1 MQGLLAGIKGL
12 TDPIKRFAMSNKK
25 TKLSAEAALRM
36 FRQMVRIRTFENN
49 ANQLYLSAKM
59 PGLTHM
65 YSGEEAVA
73 VGICEA
79 LLPTDK
85 ITSTHRGHGHCVAK
99 GAEFKAMFCELLG
112 REEGYCRGKGG
123 SMHIADQSNGNLG
136 ANAIVGGSLGIATG
150 AALTSKLKKTGDVAV
165 CFFGDGATAQG
176 LMYEVMN
183 MAALWNLPVIYACE
197 NNGYS
202 EYTKTEEIAAG
213 SITARA
219 EAFGIESHQVDGQD
233 VIAVNELSQSLVE
246 RARKGEGPF
255 FMELMTY
262 RYHGHHVGDINRE
275 YYRAKKEEEEWKTN
289 RDPIIRMRA
298 WLVDN
303 KYATEEALDEL
314 SKEVADDAESAVA
327 YALEA
332 PYPDVS
338 EVDMHV
344 FTDIE
349 HVLA

>member
-1 MQGLLAGIKGL
+1 MST
-12 TDPIKRFAMSNKK
+12 TDMNNTAQDY
-25 TKLSAEAALRM
+25 LRM
-36 FRQMVRIRTFENN
+36 YRQMVRIRSFEDN

-79 LLPTDK
+79 LTPEDK

-99 GAEFKAMFCELLG
+99 GADFKAMFCELLG
-112 REEGYCRGKGG
+112 KEEGYCRGKGG

-136 ANAIVGGSLGIATG
+136 ANAIVGGSMGIATG
-150 AALTSKLKKTGDVAV
+150 AALSAKMRGTGEVAV

-213 SITARA
+213 SIVARA
-219 EAFGIESHQVDGQD
+219 EAFGIESYQVDGQD
-233 VIAVNELSQSLVE
+233 VLAVNKLAQELVE
-246 RARKGEGPF
+246 RSRKGEGPF
-255 FMELMTY
+255 FLELMTY

-275 YYRAKKEEEEWKTN
+275 YYRAKDEEADWKTN
-289 RDPIIRMRA
+289 RDPIIRFRG
-298 WLVDN
+298 WLLEQGIASD
-303 KYATEEALDEL
+303 EEIDAINAEI
-314 SKEVADDAESAVA
+314 KQDAEDAVA
-327 YALEA
+327 YALAA
-332 PYPDVS
+332 PYPDAS

-344 FTDIE
+344 FTDIK
-349 HVLA
+349 HAVA

>member
-1 MQGLLAGIKGL
+1 MAK
-12 TDPIKRFAMSNKK
+12 AK
-25 TKLSAEAALRM
+25 TNTEEYLRM
-36 FRQMVRIRTFENN
+36 YRQMVRIRTFEDN

-79 LLPTDK
+79 LTDADR

-99 GAEFKAMFCELLG
+99 GAEFREMFCELLG
-112 REEGYCRGKGG
+112 KAEGYCRGKGG
-123 SMHIADQSNGNLG
+123 SMHIADQSHGNLG
-136 ANAIVGGSLGIATG
+136 ANAIVGGSMGIATG
-150 AALTSKLKKTGDVAV
+150 SALRAKLQGSDDVTV

-176 LMYEVMN
+176 LWYEVMN
-183 MAALWNLPVIYACE
+183 MAALWKLPVIYACE

-202 EYTKTEEIAAG
+202 EYTRTEEIAAG
-213 SITARA
+213 SIMARA
-219 EAFGIESHQVDGQD
+219 EAFGIEAHQVDGQD
-233 VIAVNELSQSLVE
+233 VLAVNALTQKLVA

-275 YYRAKKEEEEWKTN
+275 YYRSKEEERDWKEN
-289 RDPIIRMRA
+289 RDPIVRFRGF
-298 WLVDN
+298 LVSEGI
-303 KYATEEALDEL
+303 ATEAEIEAMNAEI
-314 SKEVADDAESAVA
+314 ERDAAAAVA
-327 YALEA
+327 YAEQA
-332 PYPDVS
+332 AYPPAE

-344 FTDIE
+344 YAD
-349 HVLA
+349 

>member
-1 MQGLLAGIKGL
+1 MAK
-12 TDPIKRFAMSNKK
+12 AK
-25 TKLSAEAALRM
+25 TNTEDYLRM
-36 FRQMVRIRTFENN
+36 YRQMVRIRVFEDN

-79 LLPTDK
+79 LTDSDR

-99 GAEFKAMFCELLG
+99 GAEFKEMFCELLG
-112 REEGYCRGKGG
+112 KEEGYCRGKGG
-123 SMHIADQSNGNLG
+123 SMHIADQSHGNLG
-136 ANAIVGGSLGIATG
+136 ANAIVGGSMGIATG
-150 AALTSKLKKTGDVAV
+150 SALRAKLQGSDDVTV

-183 MAALWNLPVIYACE
+183 MAALWKLPVIYACE

-202 EYTKTEEIAAG
+202 EYTRTDEIAAG

-219 EAFGIESHQVDGQD
+219 EAFGIESFTVDGQD
-233 VIAVNELSQSLVE
+233 VLAVNELSQKLVS

-255 FMELMTY
+255 FVELMTY
-262 RYHGHHVGDINRE
+262 RYHGHHVGDINRD
-275 YYRAKKEEEEWKTN
+275 YYRSKEEETIWKEQ
-289 RDPIIRMRA
+289 RDPIVNFGKWLSGEGIASAEELQAIEDEIRA
-298 WLVDN
+298 DAKAAVD
-303 KYATEEALDEL
+303 
-314 SKEVADDAESAVA
+314 
-327 YALEA
+327 YALA
-332 PYPDVS
+332 AKYPDAS

-344 FTDIE
+344 FAPTDPAT
-349 HVLA
+349 LRPGA

>member
-1 MQGLLAGIKGL
+1 MAK
-12 TDPIKRFAMSNKK
+12 AK
-25 TKLSAEAALRM
+25 TNTEDYLRM
-36 FRQMVRIRTFENN
+36 YRQMVRIRTFEDN

-79 LLPTDK
+79 LTDDDR

-99 GAEFKAMFCELLG
+99 GAEFKEMFCELLG
-112 REEGYCRGKGG
+112 KAEGYCRGKGG
-123 SMHIADQSNGNLG
+123 SMHIADQSHGNLG
-136 ANAIVGGSLGIATG
+136 ANAIVGGSMGIATG
-150 AALTSKLKKTGDVAV
+150 SALRAKLQGKDDVTV

-176 LMYEVMN
+176 LWYEVMN

-202 EYTKTEEIAAG
+202 EYTRTDEIAAG

-219 EAFGIESHQVDGQD
+219 EAFGIEAHQVDGQD
-233 VIAVNELSQSLVE
+233 VLAVNELTQKLVQ

-255 FMELMTY
+255 FIELMTY

-275 YYRAKKEEEEWKTN
+275 YYRSKDEEKDWKENK
-289 RDPIIRMRA
+289 DPIIRFRA
-298 WLVDN
+298 HLVSEGI
-303 KYATEEALDEL
+303 ATEEEIEAMNAEI
-314 SKEVADDAESAVA
+314 EADATEAVA
-327 YALEA
+327 YAEKA
-332 PYPDVS
+332 AYPPAD

-344 FTDIE
+344 YAD
-349 HVLA
+349 

>member
-1 MQGLLAGIKGL
+1 MATTSKKG
-12 TDPIKRFAMSNKK
+12 K
-25 TKLSAEAALRM
+25 TNSEAYLRM
-36 FRQMVRIRTFENN
+36 YRQMVRIRTFEDN

-79 LLPTDK
+79 LTDSDR

-99 GAEFKAMFCELLG
+99 GANFRAMFCELLG
-112 REEGYCRGKGG
+112 KEEGYCRGKGG
-123 SMHIADQSNGNLG
+123 SMHIADQSHGNLG
-136 ANAIVGGSLGIATG
+136 ANAIVGGSMGIATG
-150 AALTSKLKKTGDVAV
+150 SALRAKMMGHDDVTV

-183 MAALWNLPVIYACE
+183 MAALWSLPVIYACE

-219 EAFGIESHQVDGQD
+219 EAFGIEAFKVDGQD
-233 VIAVNELSQSLVE
+233 VLAVNDLTQKLVA
-246 RARKGEGPF
+246 RCRKGEGPF
-255 FMELMTY
+255 FMELDTY

-275 YYRAKKEEEEWKTN
+275 YYRSKAEEKDWKEN
-289 RDPIIRMRA
+289 RDPISRFRA
-298 WLVDN
+298 MLVSEGIAAED
-303 KYATEEALDEL
+303 EIEAINAEI
-314 SKEVADDAESAVA
+314 ARDAEDAVA

-332 PYPDVS
+332 HYPDGS

-344 FTDIE
+344 YAD
-349 HVLA
+349 

>member
-1 MQGLLAGIKGL
+1 
-12 TDPIKRFAMSNKK
+12 MSKK
-25 TKLSAEAALRM
+25 QTTLSAEDALRM
-36 FRQMVRIRTFENN
+36 FRQMLRIRTFENN

-79 LLPTDK
+79 LTASDK

-99 GAEFKAMFCELLG
+99 GADFKAMFCELLG
-112 REEGYCRGKGG
+112 KEEGYCRGKGG

-150 AALTSKLKKTGDVAV
+150 AALTSKLKGTGDVAV

-183 MAALWNLPVIYACE
+183 MAALWQLPVIYACE

-213 SITARA
+213 SIVARA

-233 VIAVNELSQSLVE
+233 VIAVNALAQDLVE

-255 FMELMTY
+255 FVELMTY

-275 YYRAKKEEEEWKTN
+275 YYRAKSEEQDWRDN
-289 RDPIIRMRA
+289 RDPIIRMRS
-298 WLVDN
+298 WIVEQGH
-303 KYATEEALDEL
+303 ATEAELDAIND
-314 SKEVADDAESAVA
+314 EVIKDAEAAVA
-327 YALEA
+327 YALDA
-332 PYPDVS
+332 PYPDIS

-344 FTDIE
+344 FTDVE